1 MTSVTFP
8 PAIGGDGSTVSD
20 DDNPTTGLKAGGHR
34 TRFIPALVQ
43 MVAIVNWIVAFTN
56 SIVTAVTIGVT
67 TIGNSTTSLAIS
79 IASKSLTMETG
90 KQFSVGQ
97 WVVVASKAN
106 PSNQMVGNVTAFNSA
121 AGTMTVN
128 VTLTGGSGTLADW
141 TISLTPPGG
150 ALSAHTDYA
159 AFVAQNKAQA
169 ICFAYLL

>member
-8 PAIGGDGSTVSD
+8 TSIGGDGSVVSD

-43 MVAIVNWIVAFTN
+43 MVAVIQWAVTFAQGIV
-56 SIVTAVTIGVT
+56 SAVTIGVT
-67 TIGNSTTSLAIS
+67 TIGNSTTSLALTV
-79 IASKSLTMETG
+79 ASKSLTLETG

-97 WVVVASKAN
+97 WVILASKAN
-106 PSNQMVGNVTAFNSA
+106 PSNQMMGNITAFNSG
-121 AGTMTVN
+121 AGTMSVN
-128 VTLTGGSGTLADW
+128 VLLVGGSGSAADW

-150 ALSAHTDYA
+150 ALSAHIDYA

-169 ICFAYLL
+169 ICFACAL